1 MRLISL
7 LRLITEK
14 DQKDL
19 HFALTDLM
27 VTVEILEH
35 PAHPPLFKSL
45 FRATKAASPMT
56 EEQFLTGDGILHSGF
71 MASLLTNDAEQTIR
85 AENFT
90 QKFGLL
96 LAKREERKRDRESA
110 AASALLVTPTTPA
123 RKKALR
129 RKTTPR
135 FHQRPF
141 FASPVAA
148 EEPEAP
154 PPSPKVDYERLRAV
168 LAAANECF
176 SGPDVSTSAVGPHEE
191 PESGYNSR
199 SSTNSP

>member
-1 MRLISL
+1 MQLISL

-27 VTVEILEH
+27 VSVEILEH

-45 FRATKAASPMT
+45 FRATKAASPTT
-56 EEQFLTGDGILHSGF
+56 EEQFLTGEGILQSGL

-85 AENFT
+85 AGNFT

-96 LAKREERKRDRESA
+96 LAKREEHRRERESA

-123 RKKALR
+123 RKKKAPR

-154 PPSPKVDYERLRAV
+154 PPSPRVDYERLQAV
-168 LAAANECF
+168 LAAVNEYF
-176 SGPDVSTSAVGPHEE
+176 SGPDFSTSAAGPAEE
-191 PESGYNSR
+191 
-199 SSTNSP
+199 T